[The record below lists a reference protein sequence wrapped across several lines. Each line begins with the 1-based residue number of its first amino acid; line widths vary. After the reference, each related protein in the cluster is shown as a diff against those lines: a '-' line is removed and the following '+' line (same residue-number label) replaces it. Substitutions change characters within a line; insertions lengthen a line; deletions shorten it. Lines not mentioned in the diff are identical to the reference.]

1 MRFTMNTVSMM
12 FNSHKVKYGLMKE
25 ELDLCIQT
33 PNEKIF
39 YFFIDFNYILR
50 KYLHFIE
57 FHETPDMEISED
69 MGKEFLA
76 EFLNLIAHYKNFFYK
91 HYDSISFF
99 YIGINA
105 NKKKN
110 ESLNNFIKKIIKI
123 ITLIPRI
130 YIYYYDNDDYNLY
143 LKYNLIRT
151 IVSSKRGTNKVP
163 VIMDMG
169 KNYMCELYYR
179 ITTNYFIFRY
189 DQYKIYIYSFE
200 DFRQEFMKDVDDM
213 YINSVISLLPVYEIL
228 NEIKINRK
236 VRIDDIILKFIK
248 THMNEDF
255 NKPETQLLVL
265 KLFTKMKKLESKL
278 YRLISDLNSNTYKT
292 IMQVVMSNWKNTV
305 KDSRIYNINELMD
318 IPEEN
323 RISIETLMK
332 Y

>member
-1 MRFTMNTVSMM
+1 MRLHMNAVSMM

-25 ELDLCIQT
+25 ELDVCIKT

-57 FHETPDMEISED
+57 FNENPDMEISDE
-69 MGKEFLA
+69 MSKEFLV

-91 HYDSISFF
+91 HYDSTSFF

-110 ESLNNFIKKIIKI
+110 ESLNKMIHKFTKLT
-123 ITLIPRI
+123 TLIPRI

-143 LKYNLIRT
+143 LKYNLVRT
-151 IVSSKRGTNKVP
+151 IVASKRNTNKIPIIV
-163 VIMDMG
+163 DMC
-169 KNYMCELYYR
+169 KNYMCELFYK
-179 ITTNYFIFRY
+179 ITTNYFLFRY
-189 DQYKIYIYSFE
+189 DQYKIYMYSFE
-200 DFRQEFMKDVDDM
+200 DFREEYMKDVDDV

-248 THMNEDF
+248 NHIEEDF
-255 NKPETQLLVL
+255 NRPETQLLVL

-278 YRLISDLNSNTYKT
+278 NKLISDLNSNTYKS
-292 IMQVVMSNWKNTV
+292 IMQVVMKNWKNTI
-305 KDSRIYNINELMD
+305 KDSRIYNINELLNTD
-318 IPEEN
+318 ENN
-323 RISIETLMK
+323 RINIEVLMK